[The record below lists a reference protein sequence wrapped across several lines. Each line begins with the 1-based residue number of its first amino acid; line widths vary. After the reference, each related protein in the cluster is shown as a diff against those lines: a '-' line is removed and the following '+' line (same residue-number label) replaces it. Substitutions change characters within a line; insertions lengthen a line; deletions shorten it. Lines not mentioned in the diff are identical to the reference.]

1 MTCIQCGSAESSI
14 LWTERKPRSTR
25 RRHECACGA
34 RWSTVEKYERGSLH
48 IPSTPTGNT
57 GQPPPVIPMQTP
69 ANTGQT
75 VALYSESEK
84 SSDRSGPNPIASLP
98 PERERARSEQRAET
112 KNEFTRLLGV
122 FCARWERSNH
132 RPYPVTPADR
142 NQLGRF
148 MQQQGN
154 YIESFAAICDRY
166 LSDRDAFL
174 IKRSA
179 NHTLAW
185 LLTGGLAQF
194 GGTPR
199 ETATQYA
206 ARIRREH
213 EARKAAGK
221 APPRDPR
228 MRDLLTALAEK
239 AAVGG

>member
-1 MTCIQCGSAESSI
+1 
-14 LWTERKPRSTR
+14 
-25 RRHECACGA
+25 
-34 RWSTVEKYERGSLH
+34 
-48 IPSTPTGNT
+48 
-57 GQPPPVIPMQTP
+57 MQTP

-75 VALYSESEK
+75 GAVYSDQK
-84 SSDRSGPNPIASLP
+84 IRSGNSDSNPTASLNP
-98 PERERARSEQRAET
+98 NRERARSEERAET

-122 FCARWERSNH
+122 FCARWERSNR
-132 RPYPVTPADR
+132 RPYPVTQADR

-148 MQQQGN
+148 MQQNGH

-185 LLTGGLAQF
+185 LVTGGLAQF

-199 ETATQYA
+199 ETSTQYA

-213 EARKAAGK
+213 EARKAASK

-239 AAVGG
+239 VASNG